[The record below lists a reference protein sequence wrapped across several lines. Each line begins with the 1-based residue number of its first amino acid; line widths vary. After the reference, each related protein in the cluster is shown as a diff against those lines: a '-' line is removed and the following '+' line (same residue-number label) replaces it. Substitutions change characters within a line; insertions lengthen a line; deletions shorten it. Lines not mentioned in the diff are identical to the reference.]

1 MHILS
6 KPEDVPGALL
16 LLLLLYL
23 LLLLVLLLH
32 LLILHPASFLCRLL
46 PLHHCLSRQHVDKA
60 SLVDGL
66 QHLKGCLL
74 LLYVNFHQINVF
86 NERQTL
92 FSVHQLGEMS
102 WEN

>member
-23 LLLLVLLLH
+23 LLLVLLLH
-32 LLILHPASFLCRLL
+32 LLILHPASLLCRL
-46 PLHHCLSRQHVDKA
+46 PLDHCLSRQHVDKA

-102 WEN
+102 WEY

>member
-6 KPEDVPGALL
+6 KPEDIPGALL
-16 LLLLLYL
+16 LLLLLY

-32 LLILHPASFLCRLL
+32 LLILHPASLLCRLL

-60 SLVDGL
+60 RLVDGL